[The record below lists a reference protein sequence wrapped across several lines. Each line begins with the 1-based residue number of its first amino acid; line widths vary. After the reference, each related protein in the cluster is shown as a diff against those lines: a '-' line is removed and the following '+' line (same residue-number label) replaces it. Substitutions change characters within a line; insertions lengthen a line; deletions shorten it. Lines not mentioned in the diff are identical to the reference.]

1 VSCVNHI
8 FVFSILLLHFI
19 YYLLPL
25 LRYYFVCVML
35 ARLMS
40 AHGNPGCQCKNETDA
55 LASLSERSCT
65 LDDGSPGVI
74 LQLRED
80 ACFSTSYGSS
90 ACVMHDMIHDPLCN
104 ASVDV
109 MPSYCVQPWCYVDL
123 ESCTKDS
130 DEIVYRSS
138 YFGVDSGKL
147 KFPISNSLCC
157 IFTMLHIFSIS

>member
-1 VSCVNHI
+1 
-8 FVFSILLLHFI
+8 
-19 YYLLPL
+19 
-25 LRYYFVCVML
+25 ML

-40 AHGNPGCQCKNETDA
+40 ANGNPGCQCKNETDA

-104 ASVDV
+104 VSVDV

-138 YFGVDSGKL
+138 YFGVDSGK
-147 KFPISNSLCC
+147 FESPIPNFQFSL
-157 IFTMLHIFSIS
+157 LHFHHASHLLHLI